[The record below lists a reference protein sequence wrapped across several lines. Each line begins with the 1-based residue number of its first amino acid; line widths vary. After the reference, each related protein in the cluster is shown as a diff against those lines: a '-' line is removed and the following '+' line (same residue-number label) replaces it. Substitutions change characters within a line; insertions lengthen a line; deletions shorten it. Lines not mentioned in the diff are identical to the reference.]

1 MGMSANY
8 FTDFN
13 VEMEH
18 DDKNEKERGRQQSHV
33 ALGQG
38 SDNAAGSAVMEA
50 VPAQDR
56 QQPQAEGDP
65 PRAHQHSVDAQHRPL

>member
-56 QQPQAEGDP
+56 
-65 PRAHQHSVDAQHRPL
+65 